1 MIFHDGSFGLVY
13 SEVKDNMGP
22 VIQGTFP
29 KYSPEIEKVIILR
42 SLPHK
47 KQDILTDIFTVYQ
60 ISPEL
65 LGISYLRKLASAK
78 TLSGSSIACLTWVTD
93 QLVNPFVLKPVL
105 ESVTLSSLKVYVDDK
120 LIEKIVTELIQTNG
134 VLKMKFK
141 HSGIPITFSV
151 QIPAE
156 EKLPEFFLDLNKSVS
171 AI

>member
-1 MIFHDGSFGLVY
+1 MILQDGSFGLVY

-22 VIQGTFP
+22 VIHGSFP
-29 KYSPEIEKVIILR
+29 QYNPEIDQVITLR

-47 KQDILTDIFTVYQ
+47 KQDILSDIFTVYQ

-78 TLSGSSIACLTWVTD
+78 TLSGSSVACLTWVPD
-93 QLVNPFVLKPVL
+93 QLINPFLLKPFL
-105 ESVTLSSLKVYVDDK
+105 ESVTLSSLKVYVDYK

-151 QIPAE
+151 QIPTE
-156 EKLPEFFLDLNKSVS
+156 DKLPQFFQKLTKNVG